1 MYVHCNGV
9 TLYYTLTRRE
19 SMPAEHELQ
28 AVVGNGGLCPSKHEM
43 AESGPA
49 ILLVHGNGEDHT
61 IFDETRKLLS
71 KSFTVYALDSR
82 GHGKSQPSSDLS
94 YEVMAEDVAAF
105 VRALNIKKPIYCGFS
120 DGAIIGILA
129 ASRYPQMFGR
139 LVLCGVNAFPEGL
152 KSRWLKLFAVMER
165 LHHDPKTLMMLKGP
179 QIFQRELQNIQ
190 IPTLLLAG
198 ERDMIRESH
207 TRFLSACI
215 KNSSLKILPGETHG
229 SYVVHSRKL
238 YYHMKKFISADS
250 GPTNVC

>member
-9 TLYYTLTRRE
+9 TLYY
-19 SMPAEHELQ
+19 
-28 AVVGNGGLCPSKHEM
+28 EM
-43 AESGPA
+43 TGSGPS
-49 ILLVHGNGEDHT
+49 ILLLHGNGEDHT
-61 IFDETRKLLS
+61 VFDETSKLLS

-82 GHGKSQPSSDLS
+82 GHGKSRPASELG
-94 YEVMAEDVAAF
+94 YELMAEDVAEF
-105 VRALNIKKPIYCGFS
+105 VKALNIKKPILCGFS

-129 ASRYPQMFGR
+129 ASRYPQMFHK
-139 LVLCGVNAFPEGL
+139 LVLCGANAFPEGL
-152 KSRWLKLFAVMER
+152 KARWLKLFTVMER

-179 QIFQRELQNIQ
+179 QIFQRELQNIL

-207 TRFLSACI
+207 TRFLSSCI

-238 YYHMKKFISADS
+238 YHHMKNFISEGNGTEVS
-250 GPTNVC
+250 